1 MLGAVLLVF
10 LILIQIITLPRFL
23 SRHKRK
29 VHLGLS
35 ENAAAPRVHKDD

>member
-1 MLGAVLLVF
+1 MLGAFLLVF
-10 LILIQIITLPRFL
+10 LILIMVITLPRFL

-35 ENAAAPRVHKDD
+35 ENAAPPSVHKDD